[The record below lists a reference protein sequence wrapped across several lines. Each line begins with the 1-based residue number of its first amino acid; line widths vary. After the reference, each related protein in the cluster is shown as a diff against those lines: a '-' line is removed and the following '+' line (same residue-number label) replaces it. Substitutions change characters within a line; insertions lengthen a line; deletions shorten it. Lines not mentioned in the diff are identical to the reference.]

1 MQIER
6 KMSHRTYPV
15 FTKSKV
21 LLQNNSIE
29 KIENIQT
36 TGAIW
41 VVSCLVEVS
50 KLLMSA
56 VVR

>member
-6 KMSHRTYPV
+6 KKDTQNVSSL
-15 FTKSKV
+15 TKIM
-21 LLQNNSIE
+21 LQNNP
-29 KIENIQT
+29 KVENIQT